1 MRYLFIALL
10 GVMTFYTMPAWAY
23 NCSTSTGSTTINVP
37 PLTVQRD
44 TPVGTQIGNE
54 VVSGWMTPFICNNSA
69 PALTYQELGVKAYGD
84 FNSMINGR
92 RVYNT
97 NIAGIGYA
105 IGTKIQ
111 GPGQCF
117 GYVAYVDGLA
127 SMDGNIANRPL
138 CANNGIFGSPVPFQH
153 RVTFYKTANV
163 TGSGTVTGRQVG
175 SIILRNN
182 LNSWHLPESAINI
195 NSFNITT
202 LACFVGNTNIVVPMG
217 NIKTT
222 AFSGVGSSPAA
233 SNTRKFDI
241 PLFCDLGTRVY
252 VSLTGAA
259 VSGTTGVLAL
269 DSAGSSG
276 VASGVGIQVLSNN
289 VPVTFGKLSLAGT
302 STSGPI
308 GNIIPFQA
316 RYYQTA
322 QTITA
327 GKANSSATFTLTY
340 Q

>member
-1 MRYLFIALL
+1 MRHLLIALL
-10 GVMTFYTMPAWAY
+10 GVMTFYAMPAWAY
-23 NCSTSTGSTTINVP
+23 NCSTTTGSTTINVP

-44 TPVGTQIGNE
+44 TPVGTQIGTE
-54 VVSGWMTPFICNNSA
+54 VVSGWVTPYICKNSA

-84 FNSMINGR
+84 FNSMINNR

-111 GPGQCF
+111 GPGECM
-117 GYVAYVDGLA
+117 GYEAYVDGRA
-127 SMDGNIANRPL
+127 SMAGNIANRPL
-138 CANNGIFGSPVPFQH
+138 CLIPGMFGSPVPFQH

-175 SIILRNN
+175 STILRNN
-182 LNSWHLPESAINI
+182 KNSWHLPESAINI

-202 LACFVGNTNIVVPMG
+202 LACSVGNTSIVVPLG

-222 AFSGVGSSPAA
+222 AFSGVGSSPPE
-233 SNTRKFDI
+233 SNTRRFDI
-241 PLFCDLGTRVY
+241 SLSCNIGTRVF
-252 VSLTGAA
+252 VSLAGAA

-289 VPVTFGKLSLAGT
+289 VPVTFGKSFLAGT
-302 STSGPI
+302 AGSAV

-327 GKANSSATFTLTY
+327 GKANSR
-340 Q
+340 

>member
-1 MRYLFIALL
+1 MIFMRHLLIALL
-10 GVMTFYTMPAWAY
+10 GVMTFYAMPARAFS
-23 NCSTSTGSTTINVP
+23 CSTNAGSTTLNVP
-37 PLTVQRD
+37 SLTVQRD
-44 TPVGTQIGNE
+44 TPVGSQIGAE
-54 VVSGWMTPFICNNSA
+54 VVSGTMHPFSCSNSA
-69 PALTYQELGVKAYGD
+69 PALTYQELGIKAYGN

-92 RVYNT
+92 RVYDT

-105 IGTKIQ
+105 IGARSMA
-111 GPGQCF
+111 PCN
-117 GYVAYVDGLA
+117 YWVYVDGTGI
-127 SMDGNIANRPL
+127 MDGNVANRIL
-138 CANNGIFGSPVPFQH
+138 CAINGMFNPLPDELATI
-153 RVTFYKTANV
+153 TFYKTANV
-163 TGSGTVTGRQVG
+163 TGSGMVTGQQVG
-175 SIILRNN
+175 SFILRNN
-182 LNSWHLPESAINI
+182 QNSWHGPEAPII
-195 NSFNITT
+195 MNSFNITT
-202 LACFVGNTNIVVPMG
+202 LACSVRNARIVVPMG

-222 AFSGVGSSPAA
+222 EFSGVGSSPAA
-233 SNTRKFDI
+233 SNTRAFDI
-241 PLFCDLGTRVY
+241 PLLCDLGTRVY

-289 VPVTFGKLSLAGT
+289 VPVTFGKLSLVGT
-302 STSGPI
+302 STTGPI